1 MYVVNPIDGTCLGM
15 MNDKLVYTTE
25 EVAELL
31 QVSTSTVE
39 RLVQGGYLPRLQGI
53 KNIRIPVSGV
63 HQYVDGYNSGSA
75 EGLVSHTGDKRCLS
89 GKEKKVL
96 NSERIVPTGGLRTST
111 QAAKELRNLLELPTN
126 VKR

>member
-1 MYVVNPIDGTCLGM
+1 M

-63 HQYVDGYNSGSA
+63 HQYVDGYNSDSA
-75 EGLVSHTGDKRCLS
+75 EGIVSQTGGKRCLS
-89 GKEKKVL
+89 GKEKKVSG
-96 NSERIVPTGGLRTST
+96 SEVIAHIGGLPSST
-111 QAAKELRNLLELPTN
+111 QAVRELRSRLEPRTN
-126 VKR
+126 AKR